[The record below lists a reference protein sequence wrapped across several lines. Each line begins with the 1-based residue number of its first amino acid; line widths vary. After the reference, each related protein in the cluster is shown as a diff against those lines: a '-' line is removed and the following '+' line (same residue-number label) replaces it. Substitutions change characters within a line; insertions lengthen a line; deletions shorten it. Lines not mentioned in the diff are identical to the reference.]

1 MSMRRGRCRQSI
13 AQDDVTMTQTVP
25 DIEQLAKL
33 ADALPVN
40 QINEFPSGSPKWW
53 AEYHKVAIDI
63 AKMTV

>member
-1 MSMRRGRCRQSI
+1 MPAVNRARRRNY
-13 AQDDVTMTQTVP
+13 DPTVP

-40 QINEFPSGSPKWW
+40 QINEFPSGSGSPKWW
-53 AEYHKVAIDI
+53 AEYHKVASDI